1 MNNNNKVVKN
11 VENVKNIKDT
21 KEMVSS
27 LIEMERTFCKAAAKD
42 GAAGWAR
49 FFSESGVMLSK
60 NGKPIQ
66 GTKTIENAIEPLFRL
81 PELKFVWE
89 PMVADVSDDGTLG
102 YTYGNYERTYL
113 DENGEKVEE
122 KGMYMT
128 IWKRQDDGTWRI
140 AADVGN

>member
-1 MNNNNKVVKN
+1 MENNNT
-11 VENVKNIKDT
+11 DS
-21 KEMVSS
+21 KEKAAMVTS
-27 LIEMERTFCKAAAKD
+27 LIEMEHTFCKAAGKD

-49 FFSESGVMLSK
+49 FFSESGVMLNKS
-60 NGKPIQ
+60 GKPIQ
-66 GTKTIENAIEPLFRL
+66 GPKTIENAIEPLFQL

-89 PMVADVSDDGTLG
+89 PMSADVSDDGTLG

-113 DENGEKVEE
+113 DEDGEMVEE

-128 IWKRQDDGTWRI
+128 IWKRQSDGQWRI